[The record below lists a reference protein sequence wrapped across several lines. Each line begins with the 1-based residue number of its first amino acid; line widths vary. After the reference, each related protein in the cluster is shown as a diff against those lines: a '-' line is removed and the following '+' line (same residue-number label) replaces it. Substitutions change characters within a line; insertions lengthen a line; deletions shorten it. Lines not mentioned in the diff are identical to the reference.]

1 MQYHAIPCHTM
12 QYHAISCNTMQYHAI
27 PCNTMHYHAI
37 PCTINNCWRSLPLPC
52 GQYKDFFSSFTYVIG
67 GPLIVE
73 EAKEF
78 SKHPSSFLLFFIFS
92 FFRFFSSSLQFPGII
107 LSSVR
112 LLDFKTALTMFSP
125 IACLA
130 TLTTVAR
137 LKVDLFSNYNLF
149 IITRPILL
157 ESFFSWG
164 KVRKRAF
171 TFEVPCSRF

>member
-1 MQYHAIPCHTM
+1 MHCTKYCSIQCNMQYTLH
-12 QYHAISCNTMQYHAI
+12 
-27 PCNTMHYHAI
+27 
-37 PCTINNCWRSLPLPC
+37 CWRSLPLPC

-78 SKHPSSFLLFFIFS
+78 SKHPSSFLLLFIFS

-164 KVRKRAF
+164 KVRKGPLLLKYLAPDFRTDIF
-171 TFEVPCSRF
+171 GIDLHFPTNWL

>member
-1 MQYHAIPCHTM
+1 MQYHAI
-12 QYHAISCNTMQYHAI
+12 Q
-27 PCNTMHYHAI
+27 
-37 PCTINNCWRSLPLPC
+37 CTINNCWRSLPLPC

-164 KVRKRAF
+164 KVRKGPLLLKYLAPDFRTDIF
-171 TFEVPCSRF
+171 VIDLHFPTNWL

>member
-1 MQYHAIPCHTM
+1 MQYNA
-12 QYHAISCNTMQYHAI
+12 
-27 PCNTMHYHAI
+27 
-37 PCTINNCWRSLPLPC
+37 
-52 GQYKDFFSSFTYVIG
+52 
-67 GPLIVE
+67 PLITADGAYHCPVVSIRTFFHHSHMSLVVLSLL
-73 EAKEF
+73 KKQKNF
-78 SKHPSSFLLFFIFS
+78 QSILLLFFIFS

-157 ESFFSWG
+157 ESFFS
-164 KVRKRAF
+164 
-171 TFEVPCSRF
+171 

>member
-1 MQYHAIPCHTM
+1 MQYHAIPSNNKQHHSIPCNTVQYCAIPCNNMQYHAIPCITM
-12 QYHAISCNTMQYHAI
+12 QYHA
-27 PCNTMHYHAI
+27 
-37 PCTINNCWRSLPLPC
+37 
-52 GQYKDFFSSFTYVIG
+52 
-67 GPLIVE
+67 PLITADGAYHCPVVSIRTFFHHSHMSLVVLSLL
-73 EAKEF
+73 KKQKNF
-78 SKHPSSFLLFFIFS
+78 QSILLLFF
-92 FFRFFSSSLQFPGII
+92 FFFIFSSSLQLPGII

-157 ESFFSWG
+157 ESFFS
-164 KVRKRAF
+164 
-171 TFEVPCSRF
+171 

>member
-1 MQYHAIPCHTM
+1 MQYNA
-12 QYHAISCNTMQYHAI
+12 
-27 PCNTMHYHAI
+27 
-37 PCTINNCWRSLPLPC
+37 
-52 GQYKDFFSSFTYVIG
+52 
-67 GPLIVE
+67 PLITADGAYHCPVVSIRTFFHHSHMSLVVLSLLKK
-73 EAKEF
+73 AKEF
-78 SKHPSSFLLFFIFS
+78 SRHPSSFLLFFIFS

-157 ESFFSWG
+157 ESFFS
-164 KVRKRAF
+164 
-171 TFEVPCSRF
+171 